1 MVHTLS
7 AMNMRNHVIMNL
19 GLKKMYR
26 FDLGSFLLGF
36 AIAMGLFTLYAMLR
50 LNSLALKAFVGY

>member
-1 MVHTLS
+1 
-7 AMNMRNHVIMNL
+7 MNVTIMRNHATMIL